1 MGIFREIGKW
11 VGEKIETT
19 GDIFGW
25 ERVSQFG
32 RTIQDLC
39 AERVATERSYNK
51 REANIYTTERLNE
64 ILISFSDGYK
74 DKAVM
79 IEKKV
84 TKLVEDYYDEMISL
98 LENDLALDYN
108 KSNVK
113 MLKRAKNR
121 ISNII
126 SGGITEHMY
135 KRMSLDDSEC
145 LSILKLDSGEEKK
158 RKMSNFSDK
167 VIKEAL
173 DNLCSKVRLTLSEQ
187 TEDIQHY
194 LGGIIEEQEN
204 TISTLKTYFDKMVQD
219 NFSNQRKRENGC
231 VIPLYI
237 VDVAECVIDTL
248 N

>member
-1 MGIFREIGKW
+1 
-11 VGEKIETT
+11 
-19 GDIFGW
+19 
-25 ERVSQFG
+25 
-32 RTIQDLC
+32 
-39 AERVATERSYNK
+39 
-51 REANIYTTERLNE
+51 
-64 ILISFSDGYK
+64 
-74 DKAVM
+74 
-79 IEKKV
+79 
-84 TKLVEDYYDEMISL
+84 MISL

>member
-1 MGIFREIGKW
+1 MVFFREIGKC
-11 VGEKIETT
+11 VGEIIETT

-25 ERVSQFG
+25 ERASQFG

-74 DKAVM
+74 DKAV
-79 IEKKV
+79 IDKTDEAI
-84 TKLVEDYYDEMISL
+84 DYYDEMISL

-113 MLKRAKNR
+113 MLKRTKNR

-145 LSILKLDSGEEKK
+145 LRILKLDSGEEKK

-187 TEDIQHY
+187 TEDIQDY
-194 LGGIIEEQEN
+194 LGGILEEQEN
-204 TISTLKTYFDKMVQD
+204 TISALKTYFDKTVQD
-219 NFSNQRKRENGC
+219 NMSNQRNRENSC

-237 VDVAECVIDTL
+237 VDVTECVIDTL